1 MNNFFTF
8 ILERKGQII
17 SLVSEH
23 MMLTLGA
30 IIFAILIGIPLGILI
45 SSNKLLRKPVLG
57 VINVIQ
63 AVPSMALLGLLI
75 PVLGIGSVPAVTMVV
90 MYSLLPI
97 VKNTYTGLM
106 NIDSNILESARG
118 MGLTKAQ
125 TLLKIKLPISLPVIM
140 SGVRISAV
148 TAVGLMTL
156 AAFIGAGGL
165 GYLVFSGVQ
174 TVNNNMIL
182 AGAIPAC
189 ILALIIDFV
198 FSKIEVA
205 VTPKGLNPNAKR
217 ANPMLLK
224 VIAAIVTVALLIGV
238 ISSMVKPKG
247 ETIVVG
253 SKNYTE
259 QLILG
264 NIVADLLEEHT
275 DLNIERKLNL
285 GGSSVITS
293 AIDSG
298 EIDLYVDYTGV
309 LLLNILKEKSIKDKD
324 EAYIKTKSEMEKKY
338 DITLLEPLGFNNTYT
353 IAMKKET
360 AEKYGLNSISDL
372 TKVSGELV
380 FSPTMEFEN
389 RDDGLLGLNKV
400 YGLKFKDIKAMDG
413 GLRYS
418 ALEKGECDAID
429 SFSTEGLLKAFDLKV
444 LEDDKEFF
452 PPYNAVP
459 VIRMDTLEK
468 YPEVGDVLDMLTGKL
483 TEDVMIELNYKVDK
497 LSMAPEL
504 VAKEFLI
511 SEGLISESK

>member
-1 MNNFFTF
+1 MSNFLAF
-8 ILERKGQII
+8 ILERKEQIM
-17 SLVSEH
+17 SLVAEH
-23 MMLTLGA
+23 MMLTVSA
-30 IIFAILIGIPLGILI
+30 IIVAILIGIPLGILI
-45 SSNKLLRKPVLG
+45 TSQKVLRKPLLG
-57 VINVIQ
+57 LINVIQ

-75 PVLGIGSVPAVTMVV
+75 PVLGIGSVPAITMVV
-90 MYSLLPI
+90 LYSLLPI

-106 NIDSNILESARG
+106 NIEPNILESARG
-118 MGLTKAQ
+118 MGLTKSQ
-125 TLLKIKLPISLPVIM
+125 TLFKIKIPIALPVIM

-198 FSKIEVA
+198 FAKIEVA
-205 VTPKGLNPNAKR
+205 VTPRGLNPNGKKS
-217 ANPMLLK
+217 NPLLMK
-224 VIAAIVTVALLIGV
+224 IVASIVVVAIGV
-238 ISSMVKPKG
+238 GVVSSLTKTK
-247 ETIVVG
+247 EDTIVIG

-264 NIVADLLEEHT
+264 NILADMLEEHT
-275 DLNIERKLNL
+275 DLNVERKMNL
-285 GGSSVITS
+285 GGSSVIMS
-293 AIDSG
+293 AIDAK

-309 LLLNILKEKSIKDKD
+309 LLVNVLKQESIKDKD
-324 EAYIKTKSEMEKKY
+324 EAYAKTKNGMEEKY
-338 DITLLEPLGFNNTYT
+338 GITLLDPLGFNNTYT

-360 AEKYGLNSISDL
+360 AEKYGLNTISDL
-372 TKVSGELV
+372 TKVSEQLT

-389 RDDGLLGLNKV
+389 RDDGLIGLNKT
-400 YGLKFKDIKAMDG
+400 YGLKFKDVKAMDG

-418 ALEKGECDAID
+418 ALEKGSCDAID

-444 LEDDKEFF
+444 LEDDKSFF

-459 VIRMDTLEK
+459 VIRQDTLEK
-468 YPEVGDVLDMLTGKL
+468 YPEIKDVLDKLTGKL
-483 TEDVMIELNYKVDK
+483 TEDVMIDLNYQVDK
-497 LSMAPEL
+497 LSIAPEK
-504 VAKEFLI
+504 VARDYLI
-511 SEGLISESK
+511 SEGLISE